1 MKRLLLLITVIG
13 FGNYSASAQLTSF
26 EKSDGKE
33 SADYFEAINW
43 YKSLS
48 KKSSEIKIIEMG
60 TTDAG
65 YPLHLIL
72 ISHDRT
78 FNPAQWHSKKKVVIL
93 INNGIHAGE
102 PDGIDANMMLTRDI
116 INNKIILPDN
126 VTVAII
132 PVYNIGGCLN
142 RNNTSRVNQ
151 NGPIE
156 YGFRGNSQ
164 NLDLNRDFTKN
175 DSRESKSFATI
186 FHYLNPDI
194 FIDNHVSDGADYQ
207 HTMTL
212 LTTQYDKLEENL
224 GSWLK
229 DIFEPSIYTNMSKKG
244 WDLIPYVDFE
254 FTNLDDGMNMFYDPP
269 RYSSGYAALFNTLS
283 FVPETH
289 MLKPYKQRV
298 KSTYDLM
305 ISFIEEAHLHASE
318 IIQKRKE
325 ANEKGLIKK
334 QISLKWLPQQTKF
347 KEIIFKGYEKDSSLS
362 EATGLQKYFFNHN
375 KPFTRKIKFYNHFQA
390 VENIELPTAYIIPY
404 GWQDVIERLK
414 INGVKLEQLKK
425 DSLINVTAYH
435 IESYK
440 SSARPYEKHHK
451 NYEVKTSSSSIYLK
465 FLKGD
470 YIIKM
475 NQSANRYLAEMLEP
489 NGDDSF
495 FAWNFF
501 DGILQQKEGYSDY
514 RWEDIA
520 AEVLKKDSLLREKLE
535 NKKKTDSAFAID
547 ASQILD
553 FIYKNSPYYE
563 KVHMRYPVFRIE

>member
-1 MKRLLLLITVIG
+1 MA
-13 FGNYSASAQLTSF
+13 Y
-26 EKSDGKE
+26 E
-33 SADYFEAINW
+33 
-43 YKSLS
+43 
-48 KKSSEIKIIEMG
+48 
-60 TTDAG
+60 
-65 YPLHLIL
+65 
-72 ISHDRT
+72 
-78 FNPAQWHSKKKVVIL
+78 KKVVIL

-126 VTVAII
+126 VIVAII

-212 LTTQYDKLEENL
+212 LTTQYDKLEDNL

-269 RYSSGYAALFNTLS
+269 RYSSGYAALFNTMS

-390 VENIELPTAYIIPY
+390 VENVELPTAYIIPY

-563 KVHMRYPVFRIE
+563 KVHMRYPVFRIEYFF

>member
-229 DIFEPSIYTNMSKKG
+229 DIFEPSIYSNMSKKG

-347 KEIIFKGYEKDSSLS
+347 KEITFKGYEKDSSLS

-390 VENIELPTAYIIPY
+390 VDNVELPTAYIIPY

-535 NKKKTDSAFAID
+535 NKKKTDSAFAVD

>member
-116 INNKIILPDN
+116 INKKIILPDN

-229 DIFEPSIYTNMSKKG
+229 DIFEPSIYSNMSKKG

-390 VENIELPTAYIIPY
+390 VDNVELPTAYIIPY

-535 NKKKTDSAFAID
+535 NKKKTDSAFAVD

>member
-78 FNPAQWHSKKKVVIL
+78 FNPSQWHTKKKVVIL

-151 NGPIE
+151 NGPNE

-390 VENIELPTAYIIPY
+390 VDNVELPTAYIIPY

-451 NYEVKTSSSSIYLK
+451 NYEVKTSFSSIYLK

>member
-126 VTVAII
+126 VIVAII

-212 LTTQYDKLEENL
+212 LTTQYDKLEDNL

-269 RYSSGYAALFNTLS
+269 RYSSGYAALFNTMS

-390 VENIELPTAYIIPY
+390 VDNVELPTAYIIPY